1 MKPITCSISI
11 NATPQAVFAAC
22 TDFANAPERI
32 KGIVRVEMLT
42 EGPVALGTKFKETR
56 VMFKREATETMEV
69 TAFEPPHRFQISAGS
84 CGAEFHSEFKITP
97 EGNGSRVDVTMI
109 TKPISFFAKLMS
121 PLGFLMAGTMKKCL
135 QDDLEGIKKHL
146 EGLHAT

>member
-1 MKPITCSISI
+1 MKPITCSVSI

-22 TDFANAPERI
+22 TDFANAPERV

-42 EGPVALGTKFKETR
+42 DGPVGLGTKFKETR
-56 VMFKREATETMEV
+56 IMFKREATETMEV
-69 TAFEPPHRFQISAGS
+69 TAYEPPHRVQLSANS

-97 EGNGSRVDVTMI
+97 EGNGSRVDVTMT

-135 QDDLEGIKKHL
+135 QDDLEDIKAYVEKQN
-146 EGLHAT
+146 